1 MTMTAKYA
9 CDSGVSRNGASAGM
23 GDKGARVVARPMA
36 VATAR
41 GGRVVQYARAAAAS
55 EVY

>member
-1 MTMTAKYA
+1 MTAKYA